1 MCENRDQIILT
12 GDFNSKHPELG
23 NDQTKPSGT
32 RLVTATQNNN
42 LTLINDGT
50 PTFLTRLGKEDVN
63 DLIFISQSIIPNFR
77 DFWVGDDHGS
87 DHFIINGVF
96 SYTPIYNKMNEKTV
110 RLFHKADWIDINFS
124 IRTTMTKTTLNKRN
138 VTEDEIDNYVDTL
151 TNTITSVIAEK
162 VPTKS
167 IKRNSMGLP
176 IEIRELIRQKRHQR
190 RLWQKTRV
198 PQYKT
203 NANRLQKRISKDI
216 TIRKRDSWKKYCD
229 DMELSEGQ
237 DAAWCKIRSVLNPKS
252 ASYNYPT
259 LVSRGKGGIKT
270 RSVTTSEK
278 LDTFASQLEAV
289 FTNEIENSV
298 FDEEVKTDVDAEL
311 DQPFAR
317 ARLTYQQVIPFD
329 PDIHPDRIRFGEVTD
344 ILGKVNTRKACGP
357 DHITNKIIRYLLPT
371 LHIIIQDLINICVFH
386 GYHPRAW
393 KRAWALM
400 IHKPS
405 KRRSDPCSYRP
416 ISLLCCLSKV
426 FEAIMTK
433 RLMSWAENT
442 DQLPTEQS
450 GFRKHHSTNDK
461 LFELTQAVCQ
471 AQRLSKRVGAV
482 FLDIEKAFDRVWH
495 NGLRY
500 ELLHMNAPALLLRW
514 ISSFLRDR
522 TVKVRILGYTS
533 REIAINYGVP
543 QGSPISPL
551 LFLLY
556 LSKLP
561 KLVPNT
567 RRSLFADDSMIYAE
581 SSIADSHL
589 IQSNL
594 QTSLDKLT
602 VFNADHRIILSCT
615 KSVRV
620 LFERRKS
627 KKLKPQDVTY
637 NGQVI
642 PASTSVKFLGIT
654 FDSALT
660 FKSHYHT
667 IANIARHRLLKLNSI
682 FTSTYGPS
690 TSTLIR
696 LYKSYIRSLFDY
708 GAPATCVASPHVQRI
723 WEGVQTHFITRALS
737 IPCFIH
743 NDRKRQHA
751 YLPPIHDRNL
761 YLAKRWYRRAMLHNS
776 GVQDYVDNHTHND
789 RTRAGSRNTPL
800 ELIRN

>member
-1 MCENRDQIILT
+1 M
-12 GDFNSKHPELG
+12 
-23 NDQTKPSGT
+23 
-32 RLVTATQNNN
+32 
-42 LTLINDGT
+42 
-50 PTFLTRLGKEDVN
+50 
-63 DLIFISQSIIPNFR
+63 
-77 DFWVGDDHGS
+77 
-87 DHFIINGVF
+87 
-96 SYTPIYNKMNEKTV
+96 
-110 RLFHKADWIDINFS
+110 
-124 IRTTMTKTTLNKRN
+124 
-138 VTEDEIDNYVDTL
+138 
-151 TNTITSVIAEK
+151 
-162 VPTKS
+162 
-167 IKRNSMGLP
+167 
-176 IEIRELIRQKRHQR
+176 
-190 RLWQKTRV
+190 
-198 PQYKT
+198 
-203 NANRLQKRISKDI
+203 
-216 TIRKRDSWKKYCD
+216 
-229 DMELSEGQ
+229 
-237 DAAWCKIRSVLNPKS
+237 
-252 ASYNYPT
+252 
-259 LVSRGKGGIKT
+259 
-270 RSVTTSEK
+270 TTSQK

-289 FTNEIENSV
+289 FTNEIENTV
-298 FDEEVKTDVDAEL
+298 FDEEVKTDVDAEW
-311 DQPFAR
+311 DQPFAS

-371 LHIIIQDLINICVFH
+371 LHIIIQELTNICVFH
-386 GYHPRAW
+386 GYYPRAW

-405 KRRSDPCSYRP
+405 KLRSDPCSYRP
-416 ISLLCCLSKV
+416 ISLLFCLSKV
-426 FEAIMTK
+426 FEATKTK
-433 RLMSWAENT
+433 RLMSWAENI

-471 AQRLSKRVGAV
+471 AQRLSTRVAAV

-514 ISSFLRDR
+514 ISSH
-522 TVKVRILGYTS
+522 TS

-543 QGSPISPL
+543 QGSLISPL

-561 KLVPNT
+561 KLVPYT
-567 RRSLFADDSMIYAE
+567 RRSLFADDFMTYAE
-581 SSIADSHL
+581 SSIANSHL
-589 IQSNL
+589 IQSHL
-594 QTSLDKLT
+594 QASLDKLT

-627 KKLKPQDVTY
+627 KKLKPQDVSY
-637 NGQVI
+637 NGLVI

-667 IANIARHRLLKLNSI
+667 LANIARHRLTSSPHV

-696 LYKSYIRSLFDY
+696 LYKSCIRSLFDY

-723 WEGVQTHFITRALS
+723 WEGVQTHFITRALP
-737 IPCFIH
+737 IPFFIQ
-743 NDRKRQHA
+743 NDRKWQHA

-776 GVQDYVDNHTHND
+776 GVQDYVDNHTHNK
-789 RTRAGSRNTPL
+789 RKHTGSRNNHSNWSGINLQVGKPQEKVILNQNKLTL
-800 ELIRN
+800 LCLYFWTKILVAGLWEDSSFFFFFLYRESQNL